1 MNSSPRHFAGR
12 TGQHEKASVTH
23 ENIND
28 ARVGVE
34 AHVAFTEGPAA
45 FADSVRSILSVAAPL
60 HVLQATS
67 TGKLPEPVDFAH
79 NSIRG
84 IDRTERAA
92 CGGATGR
99 GQ

>member
-67 TGKLPEPVDFAH
+67 TGKLPE
-79 NSIRG
+79 S
-84 IDRTERAA
+84 DRDETLTERNVRLAS
-92 CGGATGR
+92 GTSR
-99 GQ
+99 GQWFED